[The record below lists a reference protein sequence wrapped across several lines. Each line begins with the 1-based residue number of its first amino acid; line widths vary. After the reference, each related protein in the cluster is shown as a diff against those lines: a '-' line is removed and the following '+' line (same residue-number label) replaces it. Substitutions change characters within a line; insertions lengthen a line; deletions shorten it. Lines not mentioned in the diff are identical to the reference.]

1 LDLIG
6 TSLTKDFVNANE
18 NCRQLRAGRRR
29 CWRLAHLLR
38 GAALGH
44 THFWRLCLS
53 DALLFIGRPPRLRE
67 EQPTIHSECC
77 LSVRIFQQSAR
88 STADGRRA
96 PRSENRLRADGV
108 KSREGNLPK
117 SEKTSHVG
125 KIVLTRRE
133 ALMGLFAVGV
143 VAGGRAGFAKASQPS
158 TPVNFAV
165 PAHACDCHT
174 HIFGPP
180 DRFPFWAGRAYT
192 PETAVPEEMAALHRA
207 LHIERVV
214 IVTPSVYRTDN
225 SATLFGM
232 KARGASARGIAVI
245 DEKTPES
252 VLESMDRAGIRGVRL
267 NLVVGGQSSSVAARR
282 LLLRAADRV
291 KSRHWHVQIYTTPAV
306 ISGIKH
312 AVRDS
317 PVPVVFDHFGGALAA
332 LGLRQLGFADLLDLV
347 GSGKVYVK
355 ISGAYR
361 ASKRAP
367 DYPDVVPW
375 HEP

>member
-1 LDLIG
+1 
-6 TSLTKDFVNANE
+6 
-18 NCRQLRAGRRR
+18 
-29 CWRLAHLLR
+29 
-38 GAALGH
+38 
-44 THFWRLCLS
+44 
-53 DALLFIGRPPRLRE
+53 
-67 EQPTIHSECC
+67 
-77 LSVRIFQQSAR
+77 
-88 STADGRRA
+88 
-96 PRSENRLRADGV
+96 
-108 KSREGNLPK
+108 
-117 SEKTSHVG
+117 
-125 KIVLTRRE
+125 VLTRRK
-133 ALMGLFAVGV
+133 ALMGLFAAGV

-192 PETAVPEEMAALHRA
+192 PETAMPEEMAALHRA
-207 LHIERVV
+207 LHIERVA
-214 IVTPSVYRTDN
+214 IVTPSVYGTDN

-317 PVPVVFDHFGGALAA
+317 PVPVVFDHFGGARAA
-332 LGLRQLGFADLLDLV
+332 LGLRQPGFADLLDLV

-367 DYPDVVPW
+367 DYPDVVPLARALIAANPHRILW
-375 HEP
+375 GTDWPHPNTKRPPGSRVSDVIPLLQIDDGRLFNQLPVWAPDPAVRKTILVDNPAELYGF